1 MCYSVQPN
9 AILGVTG
16 SVANQSSS
24 TSGSGVNSSHV
35 LVQMISGEALNI
47 SIPLI
52 DRSDTGDELGQ
63 LLVGVGLDIGLVLGD
78 DILLLIGVTNGVGQ
92 IGRM

>member
-9 AILGVTG
+9 TRSGVLGRTNQSLSTG
-16 SVANQSSS
+16 S
-24 TSGSGVNSSHV
+24 TCVNSSHV
-35 LVQMISGEALNI
+35 LVQMVISETGDV

-52 DRSDTGDELGQ
+52 DRGDAGDELGQ

>member
-9 AILGVTG
+9 TGLGILGT
-16 SVANQSSS
+16 SSQSIS
-24 TSGSGVNSSHV
+24 TCSSGVNSSHV